1 MVSLAFF
8 CLRFRGRG
16 GMVWGV
22 MNRWLF
28 LFFCVFPLAFAAVIE
43 PGTEC
48 RPKARDTPAF
58 KSRKECRE
66 YMQVECR
73 VEKRIIKEEACALS
87 LCPGNRVK
95 VESVKNGI
103 AKVRFEATGVHYIPA
118 DCLEPMPVFPPPPED
133 VQPEGRKA
141 VWLSAERATTL
152 RNVPMFALPIPG
164 EKYERMRKN
173 NETRALRFL
182 GVVIELGQMRYSEP
196 GARLVVR
203 SQIREMVEVE
213 TPTGERWWIAA
224 KYLRLAK

>member
-1 MVSLAFF
+1 
-8 CLRFRGRG
+8 
-16 GMVWGV
+16 
-22 MNRWLF
+22 
-28 LFFCVFPLAFAAVIE
+28 
-43 PGTEC
+43 
-48 RPKARDTPAF
+48 
-58 KSRKECRE
+58 
-66 YMQVECR
+66 MQVECR

-103 AKVRFEATGVHYIPA
+103 AKVRFEASGVRYIPA

-164 EKYERMRKN
+164 EKYERMRQN
-173 NETRALRFL
+173 DETRALRFL

-196 GARLVVR
+196 GECLIVWEQKRK
-203 SQIREMVEVE
+203 MVEVE
-213 TPTGERWWIAA
+213 TPDGKRWWIAA
-224 KYLRLAK
+224 KYLRPAK